1 MPGIGI
7 LKALLSPADGVYFA
21 RLFSSVELFACKLL
35 GAVRFRR
42 GIGFR
47 QTRGRRMGNWF
58 SSKDKVKICVVGLD
72 NSGKSTIMN
81 KMKPAEVSHKYV
93 HVLMVC

>member
-1 MPGIGI
+1 
-7 LKALLSPADGVYFA
+7 
-21 RLFSSVELFACKLL
+21 
-35 GAVRFRR
+35 
-42 GIGFR
+42 
-47 QTRGRRMGNWF
+47 MGNWF

>member
-1 MPGIGI
+1 MCTLHAYSPRWSS
-7 LKALLSPADGVYFA
+7 SPASCSALSASEEALDFD
-21 RLFSSVELFACKLL
+21 S
-35 GAVRFRR
+35 
-42 GIGFR
+42 
-47 QTRGRRMGNWF
+47 TRGRRMGNWF